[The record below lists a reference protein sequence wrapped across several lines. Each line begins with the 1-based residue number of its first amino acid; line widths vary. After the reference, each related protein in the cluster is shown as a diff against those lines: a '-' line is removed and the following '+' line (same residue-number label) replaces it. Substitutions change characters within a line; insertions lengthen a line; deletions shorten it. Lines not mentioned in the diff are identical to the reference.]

1 MTRYVGN
8 WMIAVSFFRA
18 FHSFGFGFSCFAHER
33 LCFGIVI
40 DIAFWKF
47 IAQVENIYY
56 GDTVA

>member
-1 MTRYVGN
+1 
-8 WMIAVSFFRA
+8 MIAVSFFRA